1 MLFSNWEVGVSSKV
15 VMRKGAFSTCKLQEA
30 TGSLWQGG
38 PPALLW
44 YEASSLVPVEDSS
57 LWWGKLLLRILCLF
71 IRVLELMSSWDGEL
85 GIPLESLKGNQAIS
99 SIEERQLPYF
109 SSSGR
114 KWGFS

>member
-15 VMRKGAFSTCKLQEA
+15 VMRKGAFSTCKVQEA

-71 IRVLELMSSWDGEL
+71 YQGLGADVKLGWGNWDSSRVTAGES
-85 GIPLESLKGNQAIS
+85 GHIS
-99 SIEERQLPYF
+99 N
-109 SSSGR
+109 
-114 KWGFS
+114 